1 MARVRA
7 RKHKK
12 HTEIGERHAEEA
24 RDRERRR
31 EKDDRIYR
39 LHLPEHKKP
48 IGGREGR
55 KKKGKKG
62 RGLGKARGGRKK
74 RARARGNAAG
84 RTESEFGAAEYRE
97 PFNPP
102 RSSEPR
108 TAANAKLKVRGARG
122 REEAKLAKKGDR
134 EKNPF
139 RRARA
144 TERIDHR
151 IATLWHFL
159 TVVSYSREKK
169 IILFYF
175 FHFPINLS
183 FFFY

>member
-24 RDRERRR
+24 RDRER
-31 EKDDRIYR
+31 EKRTTGSTVSIFQSIKSR
-39 LHLPEHKKP
+39 L
-48 IGGREGR
+48 GGEEGR

-62 RGLGKARGGRKK
+62 RGLGKARGDRKK
-74 RARARGNAAG
+74 RARARGNAA
-84 RTESEFGAAEYRE
+84 RKTESEFGAAEYRE

-102 RSSEPR
+102 RASEPR

-122 REEAKLAKKGDR
+122 REEAKLAKKGGR

-139 RRARA
+139 RRTRA

-169 IILFYF
+169 L
-175 FHFPINLS
+175 
-183 FFFY
+183 FFFISSIFR

>member
-1 MARVRA
+1 MCEVSCGTRA
-7 RKHKK
+7 RAQTQKAHRNRRAARGRSERSGKK
-12 HTEIGERHAEEA
+12 ERK
-24 RDRERRR
+24 
-31 EKDDRIYR
+31 KDDRIYR

-102 RSSEPR
+102 RASEPR
-108 TAANAKLKVRGARG
+108 TAANAKLKVHGARG
-122 REEAKLAKKGDR
+122 REEAKLAKKGGR

-169 IILFYF
+169 L
-175 FHFPINLS
+175 
-183 FFFY
+183 FFFISSIFL